1 MKLRASGVACLWLA
15 VAAGLWAC
23 SAGGRI
29 AGSDGGVVVAGGNG
43 GGTIDGSIRSDVG
56 VGGIGGP
63 AGSGAAGSNAVGG
76 TGGTSSGSGS
86 AGAPARVMSA
96 PVNSIKG
103 PTVTFDEYPIP
114 KVSAA
119 MSSSPGGISSGPDG
133 RVWFLHQNTGPS
145 ANGAITVNGASIAEY
160 KTSVTNIGPVAI
172 NPGPDGNVWY
182 TKQQGIGK
190 MLPSGGYTEYGAPQ
204 GAQTGGI
211 IKGPDG
217 NMWFT
222 EPIANRIGTITMS
235 GQAKDF
241 PVPGTGKDPGDITLG
256 PDGNLWFAE
265 TTGNNIGR
273 ITPTGAV
280 TEYPIPTPASF
291 PNAITAGPDGNV
303 WFVEHDAH
311 NIGRVTPTGQITEF
325 GIPSGGRPYA
335 ITLGSDGNLWFS
347 EPGSFNAIGRCTPTG
362 GISEYPIPT
371 PNTEVAGITSGPDK
385 NIWFAERDANKIGRL
400 SNLTGGGNVASATG
414 DFGTTLT
421 TSGKC
426 TVDRDCIASGKACG
440 GDLCSHK
447 AATPVCV
454 LSISGDPGWCN
465 TAADCW
471 CAAKNATC
479 DAATHSCSVTS
490 N

>member
-1 MKLRASGVACLWLA
+1 MKRLASGVAFLPLA
-15 VAAGLWAC
+15 IATGLGAC

-29 AGSDGGVVVAGGNG
+29 AGSDSGVTAVGGSGGRTIGGTVDGGVGAV
-43 GGTIDGSIRSDVG
+43 
-56 VGGIGGP
+56 GGP
-63 AGSGAAGSNAVGG
+63 AGSGGGSAGSGG
-76 TGGTSSGSGS
+76 TGGTPSSSGA
-86 AGAPARVMSA
+86 AGVPGPVMSA
-96 PVNSIKG
+96 PVMSVKG
-103 PTVTFDEYPIP
+103 PDVTFDEYAIP

-119 MSSSPGGISSGPDG
+119 TSSSPGGIAAGPDG

-145 ANGAITVNGASIAEY
+145 ANGAITVTGAKISEY
-160 KTSVTNIGPVAI
+160 TTGITNIGPVAI
-172 NPGPDGNVWY
+172 TPGSDGNVWY
-182 TKQQGIGK
+182 TKQQGIGR
-190 MLPSGGYTEYGAPQ
+190 MMPSGSYTEWDSPQ
-204 GAQTGGI
+204 KAQTGGM

-235 GQAKDF
+235 GQSKDF
-241 PVPGTGKDPGDITLG
+241 PIPGAGKDPGDITLG

-273 ITPTGAV
+273 MTPAGVV

-291 PNAITAGPDGNV
+291 PNAITAGPDGNL

-311 NIGRVTPTGQITEF
+311 NIGRITPTGQITEF

-347 EPGSFNAIGRCTPTG
+347 EPGSFNAIGRCTPAG
-362 GISEYPIPT
+362 GISEYPIPS

-400 SNLTGGGNVASATG
+400 SNLTGGGTVASATG
-414 DFGTTLT
+414 NFGTTLT

-426 TVDRDCIASGKACG
+426 TVDRDCVSSGKACG

-447 AATPVCV
+447 VATPVCV
-454 LSISGDPGWCN
+454 LSISGDPGWCMV
-465 TAADCW
+465 AADCW
-471 CAAKNATC
+471 CGTKGATC
-479 DAATHSCSVTS
+479 DATTHHCSVTS